1 VTNVIKGNL
10 LNMTDYDYDANF
22 DDVEILKYLLRK
34 YLEMKINYGCHV
46 SHFFCNYSHKNKK
59 GYNII

>member
-1 VTNVIKGNL
+1 
-10 LNMTDYDYDANF
+10 MTDYDYDANF

-46 SHFFCNYSHKNKK
+46 SHFFGNYSHKNKK